1 MAMPRRPYP
10 RTRLRRII
18 KAHSG
23 MKLSKNAD
31 VLIYLNYTMFMNA
44 LVREAAIHAR
54 QAGERSFTPR
64 NIMKALPDVLARFK
78 G

>member
-1 MAMPRRPYP
+1 MATPRRPYP
-10 RTRLRRII
+10 RARLRRII

-23 MKLSKNAD
+23 LKLSKNAD

>member
-1 MAMPRRPYP
+1 MATTRRPYP

-18 KAHSG
+18 KAHTG

-31 VLIYLNYTMFMNA
+31 VLVYLDYTF
-44 LVREAAIHAR
+44 LVKEAAIHAR